1 MAFGTCRK
9 PPPLRF
15 WGASRFRHRAG
26 PDLRKHRP
34 NAFTA
39 PPERIGPE
47 PDLLCRLLRLR
58 AFGVFPARLRA
69 GLPAPS
75 LAAKKPRSRRGCVA
89 KRTKR
94 EKSTPIFPIILSQP
108 DRFCQAFG
116 LQREFPNCACC
127 QGKPTQKEPICRNSP
142 LFSPLF
148 PQKNFSLTR
157 LSGAP
162 VRKRRRRPGQSAAFQ
177 KADFFLRPAHD
188 KLHFARRLLFPFG
201 RLPSAGKTDVCREF
215 GEGGRLRGKFA
226 AFPAFRALR
235 LAGGERGNIMEEGP
249 SGPGIGPERKGQNF
263 SGPDG
268 PNRRFL

>member
-1 MAFGTCRK
+1 MAFGACRK

-15 WGASRFRHRAG
+15 WGASWIFRLRAG

-58 AFGVFPARLRA
+58 AFGVFPARFRA

-116 LQREFPNCACC
+116 PQKGVPKLRVVVKGSLRKRSRCLSEFSLF
-127 QGKPTQKEPICRNSP
+127 RP
-142 LFSPLF
+142 LF
-148 PQKNFSLTR
+148 QK
-157 LSGAP
+157 
-162 VRKRRRRPGQSAAFQ
+162 K
-177 KADFFLRPAHD
+177 FL
-188 KLHFARRLLFPFG
+188 LH
-201 RLPSAGKTDVCREF
+201 
-215 GEGGRLRGKFA
+215 
-226 AFPAFRALR
+226 AFRELPF
-235 LAGGERGNIMEEGP
+235 LERA
-249 SGPGIGPERKGQNF
+249 
-263 SGPDG
+263 
-268 PNRRFL
+268 

>member
-1 MAFGTCRK
+1 MAFGTASRS
-9 PPPLRF
+9 RF
-15 WGASRFRHRAG
+15 WGASRFRLRAG

-47 PDLLCRLLRLR
+47 PDLLGRLLRLR

-108 DRFCQAFG
+108 GRFCQAFG
-116 LQREFPNCACC
+116 P
-127 QGKPTQKEPICRNSP
+127 QKGVPKLRVVVKGSLRKRSRSVGFP

-215 GEGGRLRGKFA
+215 GEGGRLRGEFA

-249 SGPGIGPERKGQNF
+249 SGPGIGPERRGQNF
-263 SGPDG
+263 SGPGG
-268 PNRRFL
+268 PNRRFS

>member
-1 MAFGTCRK
+1 MWRK
-9 PPPLRF
+9 EQNGKNPHRFSPLF
-15 WGASRFRHRAG
+15 YHSR
-26 PDLRKHRP
+26 
-34 NAFTA
+34 T
-39 PPERIGPE
+39 
-47 PDLLCRLLRLR
+47 
-58 AFGVFPARLRA
+58 VFVKRSAR
-69 GLPAPS
+69 
-75 LAAKKPRSRRGCVA
+75 
-89 KRTKR
+89 KR
-94 EKSTPIFPIILSQP
+94 EF
-108 DRFCQAFG
+108 R
-116 LQREFPNCACC
+116 NCALLSREAYAK
-127 QGKPTQKEPICRNSP
+127 GADLSEFP

-157 LSGAP
+157 LSGTPTP

-177 KADFFLRPAHD
+177 KADFLRPAHD